1 MPSYLATLLAFNLS
15 DFMYLKTPQITAT
28 EGHRFHICTLNSN
41 CELHRFYTTLKL
53 FSNQMELNYIYI
65 NTKINLV

>member
-15 DFMYLKTPQITAT
+15 DFMYLKTPQITST

-41 CELHRFYTTLKL
+41 WELQRFYTSLKL
-53 FSNQMELNYIYI
+53 F
-65 NTKINLV
+65 